1 MIYKASD
8 LPWHEIHKSTLF
20 FLLKKKNVISFDWIS
35 FQNYFISFL
44 FVGISFYLVIT
55 EENILCSPSTL
66 SSLITLLLVGGLK
79 VSVCRQDSVSY
90 AIYRWPQQF
99 DHHHS
104 NHKCSGAAPSLHLI
118 SPIDSQSLAK
128 HLGNTHFTIG
138 GCITSNMADN
148 LWANLCLSNIFFK
161 RSEVSPSSKYSAFSL
176 KY

>member
-79 VSVCRQDSVSY
+79 VSVCRQDSDHNSLNTTT
-90 AIYRWPQQF
+90 AIISVLVPRPLCIWFHQLTA
-99 DHHHS
+99 
-104 NHKCSGAAPSLHLI
+104 NHLPSTWGTHT
-118 SPIDSQSLAK
+118 SQSVVVSRPIWQ
-128 HLGNTHFTIG
+128 TTYEQ
-138 GCITSNMADN
+138 TSV
-148 LWANLCLSNIFFK
+148 WVIFFLK
-161 RSEVSPSSKYSAFSL
+161 GPRSPLPPSTQPL
-176 KY
+176 V